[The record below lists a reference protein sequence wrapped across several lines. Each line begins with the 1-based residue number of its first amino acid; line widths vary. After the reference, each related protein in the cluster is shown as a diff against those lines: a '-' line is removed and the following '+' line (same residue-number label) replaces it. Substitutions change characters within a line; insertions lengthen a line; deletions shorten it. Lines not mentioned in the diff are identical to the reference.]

1 MRLQDIPQGFAAINL
16 QRKKCFSVRGSM
28 GSAQTADMRSA
39 LHYLRNYAL
48 ETAGFLIVPAKDGSR
63 NKIALLEAAHH
74 PHRDQTRYRRI
85 TTLSDRLMKL
95 TFLRFKHLVLYEGD
109 DEDEAE

>member
-1 MRLQDIPQGFAAINL
+1 MAINL

-28 GSAQTADMRSA
+28 GNAQTIDLRSA

-48 ETAGFLIVPAKDGSR
+48 ESAGFLIVPAGSR
-63 NKIALLEAAHH
+63 NNIALLEAAHN
-74 PHRDQTRYRRI
+74 PYRDQIRHRRI

-95 TFLRFKHLVLYEGD
+95 ALLRFKHLILYDGA
-109 DEDEAE
+109 DEDE

>member
-1 MRLQDIPQGFAAINL
+1 MAINL

-28 GSAQTADMRSA
+28 GSAQTIDLRSA

-48 ETAGFLIVPAKDGSR
+48 ESAGFLIVPAGSR
-63 NKIALLEAAHH
+63 NNIALLEAAHN
-74 PHRDQTRYRRI
+74 PYRDQIRHRRI

-95 TFLRFKHLVLYEGD
+95 TLLRFKHLILYDGG
-109 DEDEAE
+109 DEDE